1 MYVRD
6 LIYLVNN
13 HEHGKTS
20 TSQERSSLE
29 CSFRARSLTL
39 SQMLQCL
46 SVATDAMESFV
57 SSSKTFATAL
67 AEIDIS
73 VKTDDSETS
82 GKRKRVAKTPKDPDA
97 PKRPASSYLLF
108 QNELRTQLKEEN
120 PNMHHNELV
129 KHISARWA
137 SMTAEDKAV
146 GQRVVLRFIFFSTY
160 TTTIRCGTT
169 VRNCSR
175 KSMIQTMPL
184 MLPNIQRR
192 NSYVFCSYID
202 LVSVPTFVVED
213 NQEG

>member
-1 MYVRD
+1 
-6 LIYLVNN
+6 
-13 HEHGKTS
+13 
-20 TSQERSSLE
+20 
-29 CSFRARSLTL
+29 
-39 SQMLQCL
+39 MLQCL

-73 VKTDDSETS
+73 VKTDDSETG

-108 QNELRTQLKEEN
+108 QNELRIQLKEKN

-146 GQRVVLRFIFFSTY
+146 GQRVVLRFIFFFHLHDDHQVWNNRSELLKKKYDTDY
-160 TTTIRCGTT
+160 AAYAAKHPEKELVCLLFIYRSGFCAN
-169 VRNCSR
+169 VC
-175 KSMIQTMPL
+175 
-184 MLPNIQRR
+184 RR
-192 NSYVFCSYID
+192 R
-202 LVSVPTFVVED
+202 
-213 NQEG
+213 